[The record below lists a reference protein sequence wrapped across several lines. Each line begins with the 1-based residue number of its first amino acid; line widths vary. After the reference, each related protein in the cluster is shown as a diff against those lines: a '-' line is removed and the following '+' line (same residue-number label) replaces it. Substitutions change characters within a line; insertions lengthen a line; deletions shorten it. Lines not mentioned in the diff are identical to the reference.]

1 MIDLRCEGRAVAC
14 RVAKTPSDLL
24 GRRAQREC
32 GSKLGRRVIASG
44 RTAMPASPSAAVTL
58 ATSNSL
64 SDDQRPEP
72 DQPLHLCR

>member
-44 RTAMPASPSAAVTL
+44 RTAMRGLAVRSGHVGDL
-58 ATSNSL
+58 
-64 SDDQRPEP
+64 
-72 DQPLHLCR
+72 